1 MSDENKTEQVEKISE
16 DHAKAIEHAIGN
28 IDLSN
33 VSKDDVFL
41 DLIGRLRRFN
51 FEAMCALRLL
61 EKIVINEKSKEAES
75 KNEDKGQRVES

>member
-1 MSDENKTEQVEKISE
+1 MSDENKTEQISE

-61 EKIVINEKSKEAES
+61 EKIVIKLFLEYDFSCENF
-75 KNEDKGQRVES
+75 